1 MLLPNKEKQSLY
13 WGVALLIECSHRCVR
28 PSPLHPDEP
37 GVAVYACDSHPGSNG
52 KTIRSTVFPL
62 SALSVEGFG
71 FHFLAAVSRA
81 SMTMAEQV
89 SVERD
94 VGPRGICRGLLELGL
109 GVDLFSVF

>member
-1 MLLPNKEKQSLY
+1 MAQ
-13 WGVALLIECSHRCVR
+13 LIECSHRCVR

-52 KTIRSTVFPL
+52 KTIRSTIFSL
-62 SALSVEGFG
+62 SAVCVEGFG
-71 FHFLAAVSRA
+71 FHSLAAVSRA
-81 SMTMAEQV
+81 AMTVAQQE

-94 VGPRGICRGLLELGL
+94 VGPWGICRGLIELGP